1 MLKLKNISKSFGDLQ
16 ILNNISLEIPKKQI
30 ASITGAS
37 GAGKSTLL
45 HIMGTLETADTGELI
60 INNKNA
66 EKLNAKQLANFRNE
80 EIGFVF
86 QFHHLLPEFSALEN
100 VAMPALIAGKSKAQ
114 SFETALDLL
123 KKLNINERAEHKP
136 HQMSGGEQQRVAIAR
151 ALMNQPSVLLAD
163 EPSGNLDSKHSG
175 ELLDYLF
182 MLRDEFEQTIIMVTH
197 DNQMAQRC
205 DTILNLNDG
214 KINE

>member
-1 MLKLKNISKSFGDLQ
+1 MLKLTNVSKSFRDLL
-16 ILNNISLEIPKKQI
+16 ILDRINIDVPKAQI

-45 HIMGTLETADTGELI
+45 HIMGTLEPPDSGQLEIHQIQT
-60 INNKNA
+60 
-66 EKLNAKQLANFRNE
+66 EKLSAADLAKFRNN

-100 VAMPALIAGKSKAQ
+100 VAMPALIAGKQKADV
-114 SFETALDLL
+114 FEKAFEILRR
-123 KKLNINERAEHKP
+123 LNIEKRASHKP

-151 ALMNQPSVLLAD
+151 ALMNEPSILLAD
-163 EPSGNLDSKHSG
+163 EPSGNLDSKHSD

-182 MLRDEFEQTIIMVTH
+182 LLREELHQTIIIVTH
-197 DNQMAQRC
+197 DNNLASRC
-205 DTILNLNDG
+205 DKILHLKDG
-214 KINE
+214 KING

>member
-1 MLKLKNISKSFGDLQ
+1 MLKLKNINKSFGKLQ
-16 ILNNISLEIPKKQI
+16 ILDNVALNIPKGRI

-45 HIMGTLETADTGELI
+45 HIMGTLESADSGELI
-60 INNKNA
+60 INGQNA
-66 EKLNAKQLANFRNE
+66 EKLSGKQLATFRNK

-100 VAMPALIAGKSKAQ
+100 VAMPALISGGHKKDA
-114 SFETALDLL
+114 FERAMELL
-123 KKLNINERAEHKP
+123 KKLNIHNREDHKP

-151 ALMNQPSVLLAD
+151 ALMNQPSILLAD
-163 EPSGNLDSKHSG
+163 EPSGNLDSKHSN

-182 MLRDEFEQTIIMVTH
+182 MLRDEFEQTIVMVTH
-197 DNQMAQRC
+197 DHEMAQRC
-205 DTILNLNDG
+205 DTILNLKDG

>member
-45 HIMGTLETADTGELI
+45 HIMGTLETADAGEVI

-66 EKLNAKQLANFRNE
+66 EKLNAKQLANFRNT

-86 QFHHLLPEFSALEN
+86 QFHHLLPEFSAIEN
-100 VAMPALIAGKSKAQ
+100 VAMPALIAGKNKSQA
-114 SFETALDLL
+114 FETALDLL
-123 KKLNINERAEHKP
+123 KRLNINERAEHKP

-182 MLRDEFEQTIIMVTH
+182 MLRDEFDQTIILVTH
-197 DNQMAQRC
+197 DNEMAKRC
-205 DTILNLNDG
+205 DTILDLKDG

>member
-16 ILNNISLEIPKKQI
+16 ILNNISLEISKKQI

-45 HIMGTLETADTGELI
+45 HIMGTLETADAGEVT
-60 INNKNA
+60 INDKNA
-66 EKLNAKQLANFRNE
+66 EKLNAKQLANFRNT

-86 QFHHLLPEFSALEN
+86 QFHHLLPEFSAIEN
-100 VAMPALIAGKSKAQ
+100 VAMPALIAGKNKSQAY
-114 SFETALDLL
+114 ETALDLL
-123 KKLNINERAEHKP
+123 KRLNINERAEHKP

-182 MLRDEFEQTIIMVTH
+182 MLRDEFDQTIIMVTH
-197 DNQMAQRC
+197 DNEMAKRC
-205 DTILNLNDG
+205 DTILDLKDG

>member
-1 MLKLKNISKSFGDLQ
+1 MLILKNISKSFDKLH
-16 ILNNISLEIPKKQI
+16 ILNDISLEIPKGQI

-45 HIMGTLETADTGELI
+45 HIMGTLESADHGQLI
-60 INNKNA
+60 INGKNA
-66 EKLNAKQLANFRNE
+66 ENLSSKQLANFRNE

-100 VAMPALIAGKSKAQ
+100 VAMPALIAGKNKNEAYDRGM
-114 SFETALDLL
+114 ELL
-123 KKLNINERAEHKP
+123 KKLNIHQRAEHRP
-136 HQMSGGEQQRVAIAR
+136 TEMSGGEQQRVAIAR
-151 ALMNQPSVLLAD
+151 ALMNNPSVLLAD
-163 EPSGNLDSKHSG
+163 EPSGNLDSKHSQ

-182 MLRDEFEQTIIMVTH
+182 MLRDEFQQTIVMVTH
-197 DNQMAQRC
+197 DNDIAKRC
-205 DTILNLNDG
+205 DSILNLKDG

>member
-1 MLKLKNISKSFGDLQ
+1 MLKLKNISKSFAKLQ
-16 ILNNISLEIPKKQI
+16 ILNDISLEIPKAQI

-45 HIMGTLETADTGELI
+45 HIMGTLEEADQGELI
-60 INNKNA
+60 INNQNA
-66 EKLNAKQLANFRNE
+66 ENLKSKQLADFRNK

-86 QFHHLLPEFSALEN
+86 QFHHLLPEFSAIEN
-100 VAMPALIAGKSKAQ
+100 VAMPALIAGQGKSNAMDKAM
-114 SFETALDLL
+114 DLL
-123 KKLNINERAEHKP
+123 KKLNIHARAEHKL

-163 EPSGNLDSKHSG
+163 EPSGNLDSKHSN

-182 MLRDEFEQTIIMVTH
+182 MLRDEFNQTIVMVTH
-197 DNQMAQRC
+197 DNDMAQRC
-205 DTILNLNDG
+205 DIILNLKDG

>member
-16 ILNNISLEIPKKQI
+16 ILNNISLAIPKGQI

-45 HIMGTLETADTGELI
+45 HIMGTLETADAGELV
-60 INNKNA
+60 INGKNA
-66 EKLNAKQLANFRNE
+66 EKLSAKQLANFRNE

-86 QFHHLLPEFSALEN
+86 QFHHLLPEFSAQEN
-100 VAMPALIAGKSKAQ
+100 VAMPALIAGKSKAE
-114 SFETALDLL
+114 SFEKASQLL
-123 KKLNINERAEHKP
+123 KKLNINARAHHKP

-182 MLRDEFEQTIIMVTH
+182 MLRDEFEQTIVMVTH
-197 DNQMAQRC
+197 DNEMAKRC
-205 DTILNLNDG
+205 DKILHLKDK

>member
-45 HIMGTLETADTGELI
+45 HIMGTLETADAGEVI

-66 EKLNAKQLANFRNE
+66 EKLNAKQLANFRNT

-86 QFHHLLPEFSALEN
+86 QFHHLLPEFSAIEN
-100 VAMPALIAGKSKAQ
+100 VAMPALIAGKIKSQA
-114 SFETALDLL
+114 FETALDLL
-123 KKLNINERAEHKP
+123 KRLNINERAEHKP

-182 MLRDEFEQTIIMVTH
+182 MLRDEFDQTIIMVTH
-197 DNQMAQRC
+197 DNEMAKRC
-205 DTILNLNDG
+205 DTILDLKDG

>member
-1 MLKLKNISKSFGDLQ
+1 MLTLKNISKSFGSLL
-16 ILNNISLEIPKKQI
+16 ILNNISLEIPKAQI

-45 HIMGTLETADTGELI
+45 HIMGTLEEADSGELI

-66 EKLNAKQLANFRNE
+66 EKLKSKQLAQFRNK

-100 VAMPALIAGKSKAQ
+100 VAMPALIAGENKAK
-114 SFETALDLL
+114 AMDHAMDLL
-123 KKLNINERAEHKP
+123 KKLKINARAEHKP

-182 MLRDEFEQTIIMVTH
+182 MLRDDFDQTIVMVTH
-197 DNQMAQRC
+197 DNEMAKRC
-205 DTILNLNDG
+205 DTILNLKDG

>member
-1 MLKLKNISKSFGDLQ
+1 MLKLKNISKSIGDLQ

-205 DTILNLNDG
+205 DTILNLKDG

>member
-1 MLKLKNISKSFGDLQ
+1 MLQLKNISKSFGDLQ
-16 ILNNISLEIPKKQI
+16 ILNSISLDIPKGQI

-45 HIMGTLETADTGELI
+45 HIMGTLETADAGELI
-60 INNKNA
+60 INGKNA
-66 EKLNAKQLANFRNE
+66 EKLNAKQLANFRNQ

-100 VAMPALIAGKSKAQ
+100 VAMPAFIAGKNKSEAYEKAN
-114 SFETALDLL
+114 ELL
-123 KKLNINERAEHKP
+123 KKLNIHQRADHKP
-136 HQMSGGEQQRVAIAR
+136 NQMSGGEQQRVAIAR

-163 EPSGNLDSKHSG
+163 EPSGNLDSKHSQ

-182 MLRDEFEQTIIMVTH
+182 MLRKDFDQTIIMVTH
-197 DNQMAQRC
+197 DNSIAERC
-205 DTILNLNDG
+205 DIILNLKDG

>member
-16 ILNNISLEIPKKQI
+16 ILNNISLEISKKQI

-45 HIMGTLETADTGELI
+45 HIMGTLETADAGEVI
-60 INNKNA
+60 INDKNA
-66 EKLNAKQLANFRNE
+66 EKLNAKQLANFRNT

-86 QFHHLLPEFSALEN
+86 QFHHLLPEFSAIEN
-100 VAMPALIAGKSKAQ
+100 VAMPALIAGKNKSQA
-114 SFETALDLL
+114 FETALDLL
-123 KKLNINERAEHKP
+123 KRLNINERAEHKP

-182 MLRDEFEQTIIMVTH
+182 MLRDEFDQTIIMVTH
-197 DNQMAQRC
+197 DNEMAKRC
-205 DTILNLNDG
+205 DTILDLKDG

>member
-1 MLKLKNISKSFGDLQ
+1 MLKLTNVSKSFGDLL
-16 ILNNISLEIPKKQI
+16 ILDRINIDVPKAQI

-45 HIMGTLETADTGELI
+45 HIMGTLEPPDSGQLEIHQIQT
-60 INNKNA
+60 
-66 EKLNAKQLANFRNE
+66 EKLSAADLAKFRNN

-100 VAMPALIAGKSKAQ
+100 VAMPALIAGKQKADV
-114 SFETALDLL
+114 FEKAFEILRR
-123 KKLNINERAEHKP
+123 LNIEKRASHKP

-151 ALMNQPSVLLAD
+151 ALMNEPSILLAD
-163 EPSGNLDSKHSG
+163 EPSGNLDSKHSD

-182 MLRDEFEQTIIMVTH
+182 LLREELHQTIIIVTH
-197 DNQMAQRC
+197 DNTLASRC
-205 DTILNLNDG
+205 DKILHLKDG
-214 KINE
+214 KING

>member
-1 MLKLKNISKSFGDLQ
+1 MLKLKNISKSIGDLQ

>member
-45 HIMGTLETADTGELI
+45 HIMGTLETADAGEVI

-66 EKLNAKQLANFRNE
+66 EKLNAKQLANFRNT

-86 QFHHLLPEFSALEN
+86 QFHHLLPEFSAIEN
-100 VAMPALIAGKSKAQ
+100 VAMPALIAGKNKSQAY
-114 SFETALDLL
+114 ETALDLL
-123 KKLNINERAEHKP
+123 KRLNINERAEHKP

-182 MLRDEFEQTIIMVTH
+182 MLRDEFDQTIILVTH
-197 DNQMAQRC
+197 DNEMAKRC
-205 DTILNLNDG
+205 DTILDLKDG

>member
-1 MLKLKNISKSFGDLQ
+1 MLKLKNISKSFGKLK
-16 ILNNISLEIPKKQI
+16 ILDDISLEIQKAQI

-45 HIMGTLETADTGELI
+45 HIMGTLESADQGEI
-60 INNKNA
+60 IVNGKNA
-66 EKLNAKQLANFRNE
+66 EKLNSKELADFRNT

-100 VAMPALIAGKSKAQ
+100 VAMPSLIKGKSKGESMAKAM
-114 SFETALDLL
+114 ELL
-123 KKLNINERAEHKP
+123 KKLNIHARAEHKP

-151 ALMNQPSVLLAD
+151 ALMNNPSVLLAD

-182 MLRDEFEQTIIMVTH
+182 MLRNELDQTIIMVTH
-197 DNQMAQRC
+197 DNEIAKRC
-205 DTILNLNDG
+205 DAILNLKDG
-214 KINE
+214 KINA

>member
-16 ILNNISLEIPKKQI
+16 ILNSISLNIPKGQI

-45 HIMGTLETADTGELI
+45 HIMGTLETADAGELI

-66 EKLNAKQLANFRNE
+66 DKLNAKQLANFRNE

-100 VAMPALIAGKSKAQ
+100 VAMPALIAGKNKSEAFDKAM
-114 SFETALDLL
+114 ELL
-123 KKLNINERAEHKP
+123 KKLNINERAQHKP

-151 ALMNQPSVLLAD
+151 ALMNNPSVLLAD

-182 MLRDEFEQTIIMVTH
+182 MLRQELNQTIIMVTH
-197 DNQMAQRC
+197 DNEIANRC
-205 DTILNLNDG
+205 DKILNLKDG

>member
-16 ILNNISLEIPKKQI
+16 ILNNISLEISKKQI

-45 HIMGTLETADTGELI
+45 HIMGTLETADAGEVI
-60 INNKNA
+60 INDKNA
-66 EKLNAKQLANFRNE
+66 EKLNAKQLANFRNT

-86 QFHHLLPEFSALEN
+86 QFHHLLPEFSAIEN
-100 VAMPALIAGKSKAQ
+100 VAMPALIAGKNKSQAY
-114 SFETALDLL
+114 ETALDLL
-123 KKLNINERAEHKP
+123 KRLNINERAEHKP

-182 MLRDEFEQTIIMVTH
+182 MLRDEFDQTIIMVTH
-197 DNQMAQRC
+197 DNEMAKRC
-205 DTILNLNDG
+205 DTILDLKDG

>member
-45 HIMGTLETADTGELI
+45 HIMGTLETADAGEVI
-60 INNKNA
+60 INDKNA
-66 EKLNAKQLANFRNE
+66 EKLNAKQLANFRNT

-86 QFHHLLPEFSALEN
+86 QFHHLLPEFSAIEN
-100 VAMPALIAGKSKAQ
+100 VAMPALIAGKNKSQAY
-114 SFETALDLL
+114 ETALDLL
-123 KKLNINERAEHKP
+123 KRLNINERAEHKP

-182 MLRDEFEQTIIMVTH
+182 MLRDEFDQTIIMVTH
-197 DNQMAQRC
+197 DNEMAKRC
-205 DTILNLNDG
+205 DTILDLKDG

>member
-1 MLKLKNISKSFGDLQ
+1 MLTLKNISKSFGDLQ
-16 ILNNISLEIPKKQI
+16 ILDNISLEIPKGQI

-45 HIMGTLETADTGELI
+45 HIMGTLETADAGQLI

-86 QFHHLLPEFSALEN
+86 QFHHLLPEFSAIEN
-100 VAMPALIAGKSKAQ
+100 VAMPALIAGKGKSQVMDNAM
-114 SFETALDLL
+114 DLL
-123 KKLNINERAEHKP
+123 KKLNINARAEHKP

-182 MLRDEFEQTIIMVTH
+182 MLRDEFNQTIIMVTH